1 MENLVGRIHEKK
13 VLEDAL
19 ASPGAEL
26 IAVYGRP
33 RIGKT
38 FLIRSVYEK
47 YIKFE
52 SIGVHNAT
60 MQEQLEGFSFALKK
74 AIESPLDIAV
84 PKTWVAAF
92 HSLENIL
99 NPIIKKGKAVI
110 FFDEFPWMHTQKSNF
125 LTAFEHFWNSWASKH
140 SNLTVVICGSAASWM
155 IRNIVNNKGGL
166 HNRVSIRIRLLPFTL
181 SETQAYL
188 KSRSV
193 NLAHYQLLQLYM
205 AMGGVPQYLKAV
217 QKVESATQAID
228 RLFFTTHGPLKEEFK
243 ILYESL
249 FDNAAHHTAV
259 IRLLY
264 GVGKGMTRNE
274 IIRSSHLSSGGTTT
288 KVLSDWDKISFT
300 SMLE

>member
-26 IAVYGRP
+26 IAVYGRR

-92 HSLENIL
+92 LSLENIL
-99 NPIIKKGKAVI
+99 NPIIKKVKAVI

-181 SETQAYL
+181 NSTYSFCQ
-188 KSRSV
+188 
-193 NLAHYQLLQLYM
+193 
-205 AMGGVPQYLKAV
+205 
-217 QKVESATQAID
+217 
-228 RLFFTTHGPLKEEFK
+228 FFL
-243 ILYESL
+243 
-249 FDNAAHHTAV
+249 
-259 IRLLY
+259 
-264 GVGKGMTRNE
+264 
-274 IIRSSHLSSGGTTT
+274 
-288 KVLSDWDKISFT
+288 
-300 SMLE
+300 